1 MRFKNLRIG
10 VRLGI
15 GFGLMILM
23 TVIVGYVAI
32 TKIDIV
38 ANFTTKMYRHPYTVT
53 TAALRVEGNISQIR
67 RAMQD
72 VALAKDKAAID
83 AAAAAISEFEKMI
96 LKDFDIIL
104 DRFLGDKNSVKEAQK
119 IFADYKPLRDEAIAL
134 KIAGETDKA
143 NALIIGRNA
152 EFVKKLGANI
162 KGIIDF
168 AYNKAGTFSTNAEAT
183 RTEVLTLMLL
193 LLGISILLGV
203 TFAIYLT
210 LGITRPVKL
219 AVKTSEKLA
228 DGDLTMD
235 IQVTSH
241 DETGRL
247 LGSMSQM
254 VTNLSEML
262 SSNLDTSQS
271 LAEGASEQAAA
282 VEETS
287 SSLEEMSSMTRKNA
301 DNSAQ
306 ANGLMKEANAKAQT
320 ATASMDEMR
329 RAMEETAQ
337 SSEQTAKIIK
347 TIDEI
352 AFQTNLLALNAAVEA
367 ARAGEAGAGFA
378 VVANE
383 VRNLAMRAAEA
394 AKNTSSLI
402 EDTIKKVRNGAEIVN
417 KADHVIKEVA
427 ASCREVG
434 SLLEEITAA
443 SAEQAQGIGQIGKAV
458 TELDSATQRNAA
470 SAEELAASMRSFKIN
485 RSRHRSQA
493 DQPSLPEAKQLRA
506 KHDKRP
512 VKRLALA
519 GAKEINPCHVIPMG
533 DEDFKDF

>member
-1 MRFKNLRIG
+1 MRFRDLKIG

-23 TVIVGYVAI
+23 TAAVGYMAV
-32 TKIDIV
+32 TKIEQV
-38 ANFTTKMYRHPYTVT
+38 ANFTTKLFRHPYAVA
-53 TAALRVEGNISQIR
+53 TAALRVDGNIVRIN
-67 RAMQD
+67 RAMKEVD
-72 VALAKDKAAID
+72 LAKDKAGIE
-83 AAAAAISEFEKMI
+83 AAAAGISEHEKAI
-96 LKDFDIIL
+96 FKDYDIIL
-104 DRFLGDKNSVKEAQK
+104 ERILGDRESVKQAMK
-119 IFADYKPLRDEAIAL
+119 LLSGWKPLRDEIIAL
-134 KIAGETDKA
+134 KTAGEIDKA
-143 NALIIGRNA
+143 NALIAGRNA
-152 EFVKKLGANI
+152 EFVKKISEDVQGFV
-162 KGIIDF
+162 D
-168 AYNKAGTFSTNAEAT
+168 FSTSKANSLSANAEAT
-183 RTEVLTLMLL
+183 RSEVLTTILILV
-193 LLGISILLGV
+193 GIATLVGV
-203 TFAIYLT
+203 AFALFLT

-219 AVKTSEKLA
+219 AVATSEKLA
-228 DGDLTMD
+228 NGDLTMD

-262 SSNLDTSQS
+262 ISNLDTSQS
-271 LAEGASEQAAA
+271 LAEGSSEQAAA

-287 SSLEEMSSMTRKNA
+287 SSLEEMASMTRKNA

-306 ANGLMKEANAKAQT
+306 ANGLMKEANAMAQM

-329 RAMEETAQ
+329 RAMEQTAQ

-378 VVANE
+378 VVADE

-417 KADHVIKEVA
+417 KADHAIKEVA
-427 ASCREVG
+427 TSCRAVG

-443 SAEQAQGIGQIGKAV
+443 SVEQAQGISQI
-458 TELDSATQRNAA
+458 
-470 SAEELAASMRSFKIN
+470 
-485 RSRHRSQA
+485 
-493 DQPSLPEAKQLRA
+493 
-506 KHDKRP
+506 
-512 VKRLALA
+512 
-519 GAKEINPCHVIPMG
+519 
-533 DEDFKDF
+533 